1 VDLPDVIPLAAP
13 LIKSE
18 KPLDFFGRLRPV
30 VRNDFVGPTTGAG
43 ATAKVTLRLTRGEL
57 LALDRYSARKENYPQ
72 PGRAGALKAGFSTTV
87 DVRIGSDARS
97 TGGETGLA
105 TPRR

>member
-1 VDLPDVIPLAAP
+1 MNANR
-13 LIKSE
+13 
-18 KPLDFFGRLRPV
+18 GR
-30 VRNDFVGPTTGAG
+30 FPTTGAG

-72 PGRAGALKAGFSTTV
+72 PGRAGALKAGFSTPV